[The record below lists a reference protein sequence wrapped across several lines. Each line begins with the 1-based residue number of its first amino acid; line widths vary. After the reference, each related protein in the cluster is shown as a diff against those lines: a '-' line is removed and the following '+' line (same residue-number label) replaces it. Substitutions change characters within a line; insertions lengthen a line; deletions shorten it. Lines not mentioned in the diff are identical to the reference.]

1 MQATD
6 VSPNRMEATKDA
18 VRRFVQEQPGGV
30 AIGVVSFSDGGAV
43 LQPPTTEKEQVLRAI
58 DRLQP
63 QRGTN
68 MGAGLG
74 AALDAIA
81 QTADTSRPALS
92 GTPGASAATGTVGQP
107 AEQLPPASVVLVSDG
122 ESNTG
127 PSPLDVAREAAAAGV
142 KVYTVG
148 IGTAQGITL
157 RVNGQTAFT
166 RLDEATLQDIAE
178 MTGGRYLNA
187 QDEAQLAAVY
197 DELAREQQVAVRE
210 VEVTFAV
217 AAGAM
222 LLSVVGGVLSLLWF
236 NRLP

>member
-1 MQATD
+1 
-6 VSPNRMEATKDA
+6 
-18 VRRFVQEQPGGV
+18 V

>member
-1 MQATD
+1 
-6 VSPNRMEATKDA
+6 
-18 VRRFVQEQPGGV
+18 
-30 AIGVVSFSDGGAV
+30 V

-210 VEVTFAV
+210 VEVTFAM